1 MNQEPMLSVIVPV
14 YKTEAYLPECIESIL
29 NQTYENFELI
39 LIDDGSPDSCPAIC
53 DTYAKKD
60 PRIIVIHKE
69 NGGVSSARNEGIR
82 QSRGKYLIFV
92 DSDDYL
98 ENRMF
103 EVMLRGSGAGVDC
116 ICASIRYVYQD
127 VSRNTDCP
135 LPSASIEMSEEMNH
149 YFGQIQDN
157 YGFSAPY
164 AKLYKR
170 DLILEKKLEFDQ
182 NFSILED
189 GIFVSSYLKHC
200 RRCMFLSD
208 ILYNYRQ
215 AEEESLMKRFHQ
227 NADMA
232 LLAYYEQTKW
242 VKEILDEENKKRF
255 DYRVCS
261 LFISF
266 VMQIYYRSALTFL
279 EKYRLLKR
287 YAAVGKTVVCRNVII
302 DFALKHRILQFLL
315 LNNMTF
321 SAHLLL
327 YFHNVIRKQ

>member
-1 MNQEPMLSVIVPV
+1 M
-14 YKTEAYLPECIESIL
+14 
-29 NQTYENFELI
+29 
-39 LIDDGSPDSCPAIC
+39 DDGSPDNAGKIC
-53 DTYAKKD
+53 DEYALKD
-60 PRIIVIHKE
+60 HRIRVIHKE

-149 YFGQIQDN
+149 YFGQIQEN
-157 YGFSAPY
+157 YGFSTPY

-170 DLILEKKLEFDQ
+170 DFILEQNVEFDLS
-182 NFSILED
+182 FSILED
-189 GIFVSSYLKHC
+189 GIFVYSYLKHC
-200 RRCMFLSD
+200 RRCVFLSD

-215 AEEESLMKRFHQ
+215 AEEESLMKRFNQ

-232 LLAYYEQTKW
+232 LLAYYERAKW
-242 VKEILDEENKKRF
+242 VKETLDEENKKKF

-266 VMQIYYRSALTFL
+266 VMQIYYRSSLTFF

-287 YAAVGKTVVCRNVII
+287 YAAVGK
-302 DFALKHRILQFLL
+302 K
-315 LNNMTF
+315 
-321 SAHLLL
+321 
-327 YFHNVIRKQ
+327 

>member
-1 MNQEPMLSVIVPV
+1 MLSVIVPV
-14 YKTEAYLPECIESIL
+14 YKTETYLPECIESIL
-29 NQTYENFELI
+29 NQTYEDFELI
-39 LIDDGSPDSCPAIC
+39 LVDDGSPDSCPEIC
-53 DTYAKKD
+53 DTFARKD

-82 QSRGKYLIFV
+82 QSRGKYIIFV

-98 ENRMF
+98 ENRML
-103 EVMLRGSGAGVDC
+103 EVMLRGDGAGVDC

-127 VSRNTDCP
+127 VARNTECP
-135 LPSASIEMSEEMNH
+135 LPSVCIEMPEELNH
-149 YFGQIQDN
+149 FFDQIQEN
-157 YGFSAPY
+157 YGFSTPV

-170 DLILEKKLEFDQ
+170 DFILEQNVEFDL

-189 GIFVSSYLKHC
+189 GIFVYSYLKHC
-200 RRCMFLSD
+200 RRCVFLSD

-215 AEEESLMKRFHQ
+215 AEEESLMKRFNQ

-232 LLAYYEQTKW
+232 LLAYYERAKW
-242 VKEILDEENKKRF
+242 VKETLDEENKKKF

-266 VMQIYYRSALTFL
+266 VMQIYYRSSLTFF

-287 YAAVGKTVVCRNVII
+287 YAAVGKKVVCRNVIR

-315 LNNMTF
+315 LHNMTF
-321 SAHLLL
+321 FAHLLL
-327 YFHNVIRKQ
+327 CFHNVIRQQ